1 MNIIIYIYTDINI
14 VSLSGGGLMALF
26 GKLKGVLNTKGRM
39 SDTDISLEYEKNNRM
54 ELTQSVHEIP
64 KDDAEKEK
72 QRLVNILTPRE
83 LDLYYLLLEGYT
95 LKESAKELSVK
106 YSTVNTHMT
115 AIYKKLKVNSRA
127 ELIIKYIGTKGC

>member
-1 MNIIIYIYTDINI
+1 
-14 VSLSGGGLMALF
+14 MALF

-39 SDTDISLEYEKNNRM
+39 SDTDISLEYEKKNRM

-64 KDDAEKEK
+64 KDAAEKEK

-106 YSTVNTHMT
+106 NSTVNTHMT